1 MAVTENDI
9 LELTRQLRQEMTDH
23 ADELRQELGVT
34 IVEEVNKAAI
44 GERMTAE
51 VAATVTE
58 AVAQIQPGLSGD
70 EIDRRVR
77 AAAEHAVAELPVP
90 QPQIVNVESPCECSD
105 AHGEALKTRMFV
117 NELADRLG
125 FPRMEL

>member
-23 ADELRQELGVT
+23 ADAVRKELTVT

-58 AVAQIQPGLSGD
+58 AVAQIQPSLSGD
-70 EIDRRVR
+70 EIDQRVR
-77 AAAEHAVAELPVP
+77 AAAEHAVAGLPIP

-105 AHGEALKTRMFV
+105 AHGEALKIRMFV